1 VRSADER
8 VGTCKKCSR
17 QLIEIDHYG
26 ERLIGCSDCNR
37 WSWQGSKRLF
47 MELPEEDLQALRG
60 RLMQRKSG
68 RRAEGSRPQ
77 RP

>member
-8 VGTCKKCSR
+8 VGTCKKCNR

-26 ERLIGCSDCNR
+26 ERLIGCFDCNR

-68 RRAEGSRPQ
+68 RRAEGSL
-77 RP
+77 